1 MVEPDRT
8 QREPTR
14 PAEEETPRSPAERAA
29 PATDDTSPGRP
40 EAGPS
45 PGAASPIPE
54 AAPASPSADLTEDLE
69 DFGED
74 DYLPPAFTRPLP
86 RRLNPWH
93 LVAAGNGLVVAA
105 LVAALLWWRPW
116 AAQTV
121 VIQAG
126 PSPQAEAAASPGE
139 ASAPRPSAEPAD
151 AFSLSLEERA
161 YTAGRWTE
169 AIAQCERLI
178 ESTGAQPGWERLAD
192 FFRLR
197 LGQALRRLGRTDAAR
212 DALLTAAESPSPLV
226 RGMALAELAR
236 IALADRQFLTARTL
250 AYRAIGALGA
260 VPGTAPVCRAA
271 DRIAAEALTRKA
283 LVFRGAEALFPAT
296 DSTLPDPFAR
306 AVDDR
311 EVRALAEAG
320 VARFREAAAGPQVS
334 RQPPPAPGGAWSATS
349 AGAPL
354 EDLLERVAGRSDLD
368 IVWAE
373 VPAPARRR
381 AVFLCLRGVPEA
393 RLLEVACGAV
403 GLLARMRG
411 GRVEVYDPR
420 ATRSMADMQR
430 LLAGEAV
437 ALWRRRLL
445 DQADEDHHDI
455 AHFGL
460 GLLYEHE
467 GETAGAIA
475 EYNLLARQ
483 HKASPLAPRAM
494 LRGAAIRIDLRDY
507 TGARQQLLD
516 LLNRYPEFP
525 EADKV
530 YLRLGEATLEAGL
543 FHQAIPTFRKL
554 YYWELSRPS
563 QIGAAFGAGKAYW
576 RLGQFGE
583 AVKWFERF
591 RQAAGDKPHPARAEA
606 EYLLARSLL
615 ALGRPEEA
623 EAALRRSLA
632 AGPTH
637 PLRADV
643 LLTLADCLARHEAYP
658 EALALVRCVRSEAAP
673 PVRRDAAVLREAR
686 ILRAMGLTT
695 LALRTLKEHRDGA
708 ATLATA
714 AEMEVALARCL
725 LEMDRGEEARR
736 LLESVLAHLEPGTTS
751 LEGGRLDLEA
761 ALLLAKVHLNAGRAH
776 EAVTLLRNVVQQSQA
791 KTDGTLRHQAFRLLG
806 RAYLANKD
814 YERAA
819 LALAG
824 KVPPGGGEGGR
835 P

>member
-1 MVEPDRT
+1 MAEPNRKEP
-8 QREPTR
+8 EPTQPSDEAAQA
-14 PAEEETPRSPAERAA
+14 PAEPAA
-29 PATDDTSPGRP
+29 PATEGVSPGRP
-40 EAGPS
+40 EATPS
-45 PGAASPIPE
+45 PGAASSPPD
-54 AAPASPSADLTEDLE
+54 AAPPLPSADFAENL
-69 DFGED
+69 DFED
-74 DYLPPAFTRPLP
+74 DYLPPAFARPLP

-93 LVAAGNGLVVAA
+93 LVAAGNGLVVAG

-116 AAQTV
+116 AARTV

-126 PSPQAEAAASPGE
+126 PSPRAEAGAKAPTEVPAAPHPGT
-139 ASAPRPSAEPAD
+139 EPPD
-151 AFSLSLEERA
+151 AFSLRLEERA
-161 YTAGRWTE
+161 YAAGRWSE

-178 ESTGAQPGWERLAD
+178 EAAGAQPGWERLAD

-197 LGQALRRLGRTDAAR
+197 LGQALRGLGQTDAAR

-236 IALADRQFLTARTL
+236 LALADRQFLTARTL
-250 AYRAIGALGA
+250 AYRAIGSLGA
-260 VPGTAPVCRAA
+260 VPETAPVRRAA
-271 DRIAAEALTRKA
+271 DRIAAEALTRKVLA
-283 LVFRGAEALFPAT
+283 FRGAEALLPPT
-296 DSTLPDPFAR
+296 DTALPDPFAR

-311 EVRALAEAG
+311 EVRALAESG
-320 VARFREAAAGPQVS
+320 VARFREAAADPRVS
-334 RQPPPAPGGAWSATS
+334 REKTPGSGGAWSATS

-354 EDLLERVAGRSDLD
+354 EDLLERIAGRSDLD

-381 AVFLCLRGVPEA
+381 AVHLCLRGMPEA

-403 GLLARMRG
+403 GLLARVRG

-420 ATRSMADMQR
+420 ATRSMAEAQR

-445 DQADEDHHDI
+445 DQADADHHDL

-483 HKASPLAPRAM
+483 HKASALAPRAM
-494 LRGAAIRIDLRDY
+494 LRGAAIRIGLRDY
-507 TGARQQLLD
+507 TGARRQLLD

-525 EADKV
+525 EADRV

-563 QIGAAFGAGKAYW
+563 QVGAAFGAGKAYW
-576 RLGQFGE
+576 RLGQFEE
-583 AVKWFERF
+583 AVKWFDRF
-591 RQAAGDKPHPARAEA
+591 RQAAGDEPHPARAEA

-615 ALGRPEEA
+615 VLGRAEEA
-623 EAALRRSLA
+623 EATLRRSLA
-632 AGPTH
+632 AGPAH

-643 LLTLADCLARHEAYP
+643 LLTLADCLTRHEAYP
-658 EALALVRCVRSEAAP
+658 EALALLRCVRAEAAP
-673 PVRRDAAVLREAR
+673 PARRDAAVLREAR

-708 ATLATA
+708 ATPATA
-714 AEMEVALARCL
+714 LEMEVALARCL

-761 ALLLAKVHLNAGRAH
+761 ALLLAEVHLDAGRAR
-776 EAVTLLRNVVQQSQA
+776 EAVTLLRGVVQQSQA
-791 KTDGTLRHQAFRLLG
+791 KTDEAMRRQAFRLLG

-824 KVPPGGGEGGR
+824 KVPPAAQEGAH